1 MSDLKEIEIFEER
14 ALLVGVNLDDD
25 PNFEYSMEELGNLAE
40 ALDVEVVG
48 VVTQNLERVNTS
60 HYVGKGKVE
69 EIRRFYEE
77 SDANLVI
84 FNDELSPSQIRN
96 LERDLDCKV

>member
-1 MSDLKEIEIFEER
+1 MSDLKEIEIFEEQ
-14 ALLVGVNLDDD
+14 AMLVGVNLDDD

-69 EIRRFYEE
+69 EIRRFY
-77 SDANLVI
+77 
-84 FNDELSPSQIRN
+84 
-96 LERDLDCKV
+96 